1 MTKAA
6 AIYNFWLSFGL
17 QAFDENAVPT
27 GDDAPEYPYI
37 TYELITDSLGNPVAM
52 TGSLWYRG
60 SSWTAPNAKAEEI
73 GAYIGRGGIV
83 LSCDG
88 GGIWINR
95 GTPFAQSM
103 RDDNDDLIRR
113 KIINIQA
120 EYLTAD

>member
-6 AIYNFWLSFGL
+6 AIYNFWSSFGL
-17 QAFDENAVPT
+17 RAFDENAVPT

-52 TGSLWYRG
+52 TASLWYRG

-73 GAYIGRGGIV
+73 GAYIGRGGII

>member
-6 AIYNFWLSFGL
+6 AIYNFWSSFGL
-17 QAFDENAVPT
+17 RAFDEDAVPT

-52 TGSLWYRG
+52 TASLWYRG

-73 GAYIGRGGIV
+73 GAYIGRGGII

>member
-6 AIYNFWLSFGL
+6 AIYNFWSSFGL
-17 QAFDENAVPT
+17 QVFDENAVPT

-52 TGSLWYRG
+52 TASLWYRG

-73 GAYIGRGGIV
+73 GAYIGRGGII

>member
-6 AIYNFWLSFGL
+6 VIYNFWSSFGL

-52 TGSLWYRG
+52 TASLWYRT

-113 KIINIQA
+113 KIINIRA

>member
-6 AIYNFWLSFGL
+6 AIYNFWSSFGL
-17 QAFDENAVPT
+17 RAFDEDAVPT

-37 TYELITDSLGNPVAM
+37 TYELITDSLDNPVAM
-52 TGSLWYRG
+52 TASLWYRG

-73 GAYIGRGGIV
+73 GAYIGRGGII